1 MADLGVEG
9 AFSMHSGDSRVIE
22 LTINLQDDSGPENI
36 TGAAITFALSKQ
48 DAASTSPKPSG
59 TALVTKTVGSG
70 ITIVNG
76 PNGRAD
82 VVLAP
87 ADTAALKAGAYYY
100 EVQVVISG
108 STATTHYGQITVLG
122 DLVE

>member
-9 AFSMHSGDSRVIE
+9 GFSMHSGDSRVIE
-22 LTINLQDDSGPENI
+22 LTVNNQDDTAVENI

-48 DAASTSPKPSG
+48 AGNVTSPKPAG
-59 TALVTKTVGSG
+59 AALVTKTVGSG
-70 ITIVNG
+70 ITITDG

-87 ADTAALKAGAYYY
+87 ADSASLPAGVYYY
-100 EVQVVISG
+100 EVQIILAG
-108 STATTHYGQITVLG
+108 ATATTHYGQITILG